1 MLTEMEIKV
10 QRVLF
15 ENRYGFFID
24 KEAGEILFQCWL
36 ESFKANKLPEM
47 KPAQP
52 LTTYKYEYED

>member
-15 ENRYGFFID
+15 DNYWNPSESVFFADFAFKI
-24 KEAGEILFQCWL
+24 WL
-36 ESFKANKLPEM
+36 RSYEANKIPEM

-52 LTTYKYEYED
+52 LTTYTYEYED